1 MRLYFLIYLFIYIN
15 MTKKI
20 DLMTRDSLI
29 NLGIKLEIDGYKHF
43 FSKPYI
49 KKETLKNII
58 VRELK
63 LLKKQKSKS
72 LNAVKI
78 KKTDSKINNNPIKLK
93 TRSLCAP
100 RKKSLKKNIKSIND
114 IFQIY
119 DINRCVY
126 PKVKKLVAIGDIHGD
141 LSVAI
146 KALKLAGVID
156 NNIDDNTRNIND
168 INWIGGDTYVVQLGD
183 QIDRV
188 RPSKLFNNLC
198 SEKDEDLYE
207 DEGSDLKIIC
217 LFENLHKQAKKNGG
231 ALFSI
236 FGNHELMN
244 VDEDFR
250 YVSPR
255 EFREF
260 GNYFKATYDEN
271 SNLPFGYKERVD
283 AFKPGGLLAKRL
295 AMTRYS
301 VIQIGGWLFV
311 HGSISPECA
320 INYSLEDINKH
331 IKDWLMGEM
340 KDNTHLNKLYHSDD
354 EDNSP
359 FWSRIYGDMDEW
371 DENQSTQSFKK
382 TINNLNIKNLRNNTN
397 IIKGM
402 ILGHSP
408 QFMYNKGINSS
419 CDNKVWRV
427 DVGASR
433 AFGKIDNDTESQLRR
448 VQVLV
453 IENDGD
459 DNKFHIVHEKY

>member
-1 MRLYFLIYLFIYIN
+1 

-29 NLGIKLEIDGYKHF
+29 NIAIKLQIDGYKNF
-43 FSKPYI
+43 FNKPYI
-49 KKETLKNII
+49 KKDSLKNII
-58 VRELK
+58 VRELN
-63 LLKKQKSKS
+63 LLKKKKAKS
-72 LNAVKI
+72 LNVSKKPKLSGGSKAKMKMKTQSLCTPSI
-78 KKTDSKINNNPIKLK
+78 KK
-93 TRSLCAP
+93 RSF
-100 RKKSLKKNIKSIND
+100 KKNISSVND
-114 IFQIY
+114 IIQIY
-119 DINRCVY
+119 DINRCAY

-156 NNIDDNTRNIND
+156 KSTDNNIRNIND
-168 INWIGGDTYVVQLGD
+168 IKCTGGDTYVVQLGD

-188 RPSKLFNNLC
+188 RPSNLHNNLC
-198 SEKDEDLYE
+198 SEKDEDLCD

-244 VDEDFR
+244 VDGDFR

-255 EFREF
+255 EFKEF
-260 GNYFKATYDEN
+260 GNYFKATFDEK
-271 SNLPFGYKERVD
+271 SEFPFGYNERIN
-283 AFKPGGLLAKRL
+283 AFKPGGILAKRL

-301 VIQIGGWLFV
+301 VLQVGSWLFV

-320 INYSLEDINKH
+320 ETYSLTDINKH
-331 IKDWLMGEM
+331 IKEWLMGTM
-340 KDNTHLNKLYHSDD
+340 KDNSHLNKLYHSED

-371 DENQSTQSFKK
+371 DEEQSSQSFNK
-382 TINNLNIKNLRNNTN
+382 TINNLNIKNLRKNTN

-419 CDNKVWRV
+419 CNNKIWRV
-427 DVGASR
+427 DVGASK
-433 AFGKIDNDTESQLRR
+433 AFGKVDNDNESKLRK

-459 DNKFHIVHEKY
+459 DNRFHILDESSLD